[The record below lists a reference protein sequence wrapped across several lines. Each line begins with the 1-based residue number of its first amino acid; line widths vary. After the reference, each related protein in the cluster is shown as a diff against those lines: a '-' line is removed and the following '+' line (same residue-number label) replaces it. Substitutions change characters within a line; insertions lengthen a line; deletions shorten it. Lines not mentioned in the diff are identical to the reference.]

1 MGEETF
7 MLQERISESAGEKPV
22 AKTSF
27 AKDALKS
34 YINRIERLSEEKAA
48 LSADIT
54 EVFNEAK
61 GTGFDVKIMRQV
73 IRMRK
78 LDKADFQE
86 QEAMLDLYLTAMDMR

>member
-1 MGEETF
+1 M
-7 MLQERISESAGEKPV
+7 S
-22 AKTSF
+22 KTAF
-27 AKDALKS
+27 AKDQLKS
-34 YINRIERLSEEKAA
+34 FINRIERLEEEKAA
-48 LSADIT
+48 LSADIK
-54 EVFNEAK
+54 EVYAEAK